1 MDVIFK
7 NMSDGKRD
15 KIINSA
21 LEEFSKNSFEK
32 ASTNNIVKKAGISKG
47 LLFHYF
53 SNKRELYEK
62 LEEFT
67 LKTISEK
74 VKNEIDWQGTD
85 IFDRLKQITIIK
97 LKIIDKYPFIYDFGL
112 KLLEEKTIEELKEKS
127 QKMSPELFNK
137 VYTFNID
144 FSFFKEGIDTVRT
157 MKIIEWT
164 LEKMGEEVIRKRI
177 NEGEKI
183 DINQMM
189 DEVEIYTEILKKA
202 FYKK

>member
-1 MDVIFK
+1 MEKEIKLLTVRWK
-7 NMSDGKRD
+7 NSV
-15 KIINSA
+15 
-21 LEEFSKNSFEK
+21 KNSFEK

-97 LKIIDKYPFIYDFGL
+97 LKIIDKYPFIYDFW
-112 KLLEEKTIEELKEKS
+112 
-127 QKMSPELFNK
+127 P
-137 VYTFNID
+137 
-144 FSFFKEGIDTVRT
+144 
-157 MKIIEWT
+157 
-164 LEKMGEEVIRKRI
+164 
-177 NEGEKI
+177 
-183 DINQMM
+183 
-189 DEVEIYTEILKKA
+189 
-202 FYKK
+202 